1 MLNVDSSNHQP
12 QMRLQQLQMEER
24 LRLKQ
29 QKLLRQVRP
38 QAISIPAQQTLQ
50 MSTELARRSQQP
62 TLEQDGGTQ
71 NPVSSLGMAQE
82 LRTMTTNSSD
92 PFQNSGTYPSPEES
106 TDSSL
111 SMSCYSVLYTP
122 SDFLD
127 SVDEMDTGDTIN
139 QSTLPSQQNHFP
151 DYLEGIPGTNLNFG
165 TLEGDGMN
173 TEGEELMPSLQ
184 EVLSSDILN
193 NIESVLTAT
202 KLDKE
207 SFLAWL

>member
-1 MLNVDSSNHQP
+1 
-12 QMRLQQLQMEER
+12 
-24 LRLKQ
+24 
-29 QKLLRQVRP
+29 
-38 QAISIPAQQTLQ
+38 
-50 MSTELARRSQQP
+50 
-62 TLEQDGGTQ
+62 
-71 NPVSSLGMAQE
+71 
-82 LRTMTTNSSD
+82 
-92 PFQNSGTYPSPEES
+92 
-106 TDSSL
+106 
-111 SMSCYSVLYTP
+111 MSCYSVLYTP

-139 QSTLPSQQNHFP
+139 QSTLASQQNHFP
-151 DYLEGIPGTNLNFG
+151 DYLEGIPGTNQNFG